1 MSEKFLVISRTHSL
15 LPIAHRLKLEGHDVE
30 VLVSVAAFEKAWS
43 GKLGKVLRN
52 SKGQIN
58 QTHLEPAIAAAERGE
73 VTVLIDDWGIE
84 TLFGNAKRKFGVCR
98 LEGESEP
105 ESPLRVGGW
114 FNGETFDCF
123 HGLIVDRGAW
133 TGGQGPNIDS
143 ALTMVRNDSA
153 QLATFMGELIK
164 TYEDLLK
171 SNSFKGLAQFGIKLD
186 TVSGAPEIDGVLFG
200 FPFLHTH
207 AFLSGLEDF
216 GDILL
221 GKSNPVLPKKFT
233 TVLTISRPPY
243 PNRKARFRRPV
254 AIGNLT
260 DQQIG
265 RVFWHDMQVTDP
277 TKHLLST
284 AGLDGLVGISRGE
297 ADTSEL
303 SRGLALEVAQR
314 ISLPEKQYRLDVG
327 GRVQGVL
334 AELEGFYGVT
344 L

>member
-30 VLVSVAAFEKAWS
+30 VLVSVATFEKAWG

-52 SKGQIN
+52 SRGQIN
-58 QTHLEPAIAAAERGE
+58 SSNLEPAITSAEKGE
-73 VTVLIDDWGIE
+73 ITVLTDDWSLE
-84 TLFGNAKRKFGVCR
+84 TLFGNAKQKFGVYKF
-98 LEGESEP
+98 ENEKEP
-105 ESPLRVGGW
+105 DSVLRVGGW
-114 FNGETFDCF
+114 FDGEEFDCF
-123 HGLIVDRGAW
+123 HGLICDRGAW

-143 ALTMVRNDSA
+143 AITLIRNDNGN
-153 QLATFMGELIK
+153 LAGFIGNLIAP
-164 TYEDLLK
+164 YAERLK
-171 SNSFKGLAQFGIKLD
+171 SNSFKGLVQFGISLD
-186 TVSGAPEIDGVLFG
+186 TIHGKPEISGVIAG

-221 GKSNPVLPKKFT
+221 GRSNPVIPKKFT

-254 AIGNLT
+254 PIENLT

-265 RVFWHDMQVTDP
+265 RVFWHDVQVDEAN
-277 TKHLLST
+277 HQLST

-303 SRGLALEVAQR
+303 SRGLCLEVAQR
-314 ISLPEKQYRLDVG
+314 IQLPEKQFRLDVG
-327 GRVQGVL
+327 NRVQGL
-334 AELEGFYGVT
+334 LGELEGFYGVT

>member
-30 VLVSVAAFEKAWS
+30 VLVSVAAFEKAWN

-84 TLFGNAKRKFGVCR
+84 TLFGNAKRKFGVQR
-98 LEGESEP
+98 LEDEKEP
-105 ESPLRVGGW
+105 DSPLRVGGW

-123 HGLIVDRGAW
+123 HGLVVDRGAW
-133 TGGQGPNIDS
+133 TGSQGPDIDGS
-143 ALTMVRNDSA
+143 LTLIRNDNSE
-153 QLATFMGELIK
+153 LAGLIGHLVEP
-164 TYEDLLK
+164 YIDRLK
-171 SNSFKGLAQFGIKLD
+171 SSSFKGLVQFGVSLD
-186 TVSGAPEIDGVLFG
+186 TTDGTPHIVGAKAG

-254 AIGNLT
+254 AIENLT
-260 DQQIG
+260 DQQVG
-265 RVFWHDMQVTDP
+265 RVFWHDMQILDQS
-277 TKHLLST
+277 KHSLST
-284 AGLDGLVGISRGE
+284 AGLDGLVGIARGE

-303 SRGLALEVAQR
+303 SRGLCLEVAQR
-314 ISLPEKQYRLDVG
+314 ISLPEKQFRLDVG